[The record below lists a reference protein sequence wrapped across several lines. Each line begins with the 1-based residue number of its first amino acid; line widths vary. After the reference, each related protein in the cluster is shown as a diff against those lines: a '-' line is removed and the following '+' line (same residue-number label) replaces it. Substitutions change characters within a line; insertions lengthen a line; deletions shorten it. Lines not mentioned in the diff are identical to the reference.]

1 LRSPLVPL
9 CCATCALAACIH
21 IEVTPSSPPADT
33 AAVAPAEAS
42 DAWYRAGDE
51 TLRSALARNIS
62 DEPARNVILF
72 IGDGMSLS
80 TVTAARILEGQLRG
94 QPGEENML
102 SFERLPWTGLSKTY
116 SVNAQVSDSA
126 STATA
131 MLTGVKTKSEVL
143 GVSAEITPNDCASAL
158 AHPMPTLLEIAEDAG
173 LATGVVTT
181 TRITHATPAST
192 YAHTAN
198 RDWESDA
205 DMPPGAHDCEDIAR
219 QLVDLAHGDGVDVA
233 LGGGRIEFMPATTVD
248 PEYPETRGA
257 RQDGRDLVQAWL
269 QRYGKRGAYVWN
281 SAQLATLD
289 RGNGQHVL
297 GLFEPSHMRFEV
309 ERAKDVAGEPS
320 LTQMTRAAIELLRG
334 RGGKGFF
341 LLVEGG
347 RIDHAHHAGNGYRA
361 LHETIEFSNA
371 VRAVMEMTNASE
383 TLIVVTADHSH
394 VFDMGGYPA
403 RGNPILGKVRSYGA
417 NGEPVPEDAKD
428 LMGLPYTTLS
438 HANGPGYEGAS
449 DVQGEGP
456 KRFPHRP
463 ESAKPARGR
472 SDLGGVDTTAPDYL
486 QEAPV
491 PLASETHSGTDVPVY
506 ASGPAAHLLSGAYEQ
521 NYIFHVMRHALRL

>member
-1 LRSPLVPL
+1 M
-9 CCATCALAACIH
+9 
-21 IEVTPSSPPADT
+21 TPEPPPASSSAIAPEE
-33 AAVAPAEAS
+33 AA

-51 TLRSALARNIS
+51 TLRSALARRMS

-131 MLTGVKTKSEVL
+131 MLTGVKTKSDVL
-143 GVSAEITPNDCASAL
+143 GVSSDIKPNDCASAL
-158 AHPMPTLLEIAEDAG
+158 AHPVPTLLEIAEDAG

-181 TRITHATPAST
+181 TRITHATPASS

-205 DMPPGAHDCEDIAR
+205 DMPPEAHDCEDIAR
-219 QLVDLAHGDGVDVA
+219 QLVGLSHGDGIDVA
-233 LGGGRIEFMPATTVD
+233 LGGGRVEFMPATAVD
-248 PEYPETRGA
+248 PEYPDTRGA
-257 RQDGRDLVQAWL
+257 RQDGRDLVQSWL

-281 SAQLATLD
+281 APQLASLD
-289 RGNGQHVL
+289 RGGVQHLL
-297 GLFEPSHMRFEV
+297 GLFEPSHMRYEV

-320 LTQMTRAAIELLRG
+320 LTEMTRAAIELLRG
-334 RGGKGFF
+334 RSGKGYF

-361 LHETIEFSNA
+361 LHETVELSNA
-371 VRAVMEMTNASE
+371 VRAAMEMTNASE

-394 VFDMGGYPA
+394 VFDIAGYPA

-417 NGEPVPEDAKD
+417 DGEPLSEDAKD
-428 LMGLPYTTLS
+428 LLGLPYTTLN

-449 DVQGEGP
+449 DAQGEGP
-456 KRFPHRP
+456 KRFPHKP
-463 ESAKPARGR
+463 KSAKPAPGR
-472 SDLGGVDTTAPDYL
+472 TDLSNVDTTAPDYL